1 MDKPLLPSSNL
12 VIVNDGKRDFLK
24 KAAGMSAAA
33 AIMSLVPPGVR
44 SAAWAAG
51 SDAPEKT
58 EIKIGF
64 IPLTDCASVVM
75 AAEKGFDKKYGIKI
89 IPSKEASWAGV
100 RDKLSNGEL
109 DAAHVLYGLIYGLQL
124 GVGGQKKDMAVLMN
138 LNNNGQAITLNN
150 QIKAK
155 GVVDGP
161 GLAKLV
167 KAAKPDGQTV
177 IVLPSGPM
185 VLFPHVYKKLDYDAV
200 KDFTPVSQI
209 ARFQFGV
216 VSGPASNV
224 KTVAEMVAK
233 AKTDPASASYGT
245 PGAGTLPHFMGV
257 LLEQSAG
264 ISLNHIPFQGGAP
277 ANTALLGGHI
287 GYKFDVVSE
296 TAEMHRAGKVRII
309 AVTGGQRDSQV
320 PEVPT
325 LKESGINME
334 ATAWFAMYGPA
345 GLKGDAL
352 TRLEKAMMKIAR
364 DPTMKDKMIK
374 LGLEPIGSNSVDLAA
389 AQKADLNRWE
399 KPIKATG
406 VQLD

>member
-1 MDKPLLPSSNL
+1 MPIFQCTPRRGWLLALAALSMSVLTAGVGAQDKPPLKIL
-12 VIVNDGKRDFLK
+12 VGF
-24 KAAGMSAAA
+24 
-33 AIMSLVPPGVR
+33 PPGG
-44 SAAWAAG
+44 SADVLARMVA
-51 SDAPEKT
+51 DA
-58 EIKIGF
+58 
-64 IPLTDCASVVM
+64 L
-75 AAEKGFDKKYGIKI
+75 
-89 IPSKEASWAGV
+89 
-100 RDKLSNGEL
+100 
-109 DAAHVLYGLIYGLQL
+109 
-124 GVGGQKKDMAVLMN
+124 KDDF
-138 LNNNGQAITLNN
+138 GPI
-150 QIKAK
+150 
-155 GVVDGP
+155 VVDNKP
-161 GLAKLV
+161 GAGGRIALNMT

-177 IVLPSGPM
+177 IILPSGPM

-200 KDFTPVSQI
+200 KDFTPISQI

-233 AKTDPASASYGT
+233 AKTDPNSASYGT

-257 LLEQSAG
+257 LMEQSAG
-264 ISLNHIPFQGGAP
+264 INLNHIPFQGGAP

-309 AVTGGQRDSQV
+309 AVTGNQRDPQV

-325 LKESGINME
+325 LKESGVNMD

-345 GLKGDAL
+345 GLRGETLA
-352 TRLEKAMMKIAR
+352 RLEKAMMKIAR
-364 DPTMKDKMIK
+364 DPATKEKMVK
-374 LGLEPIGSNSVDLAA
+374 LGYEVIGSNSNDLAA
-389 AQKADLNRWE
+389 AQRADLARWE